1 MGLRDNLRSSLERL
15 GDKWVAEQ
23 RGVTPNQL
31 WGAGLDDW
39 FRGDTA
45 AGIRVTAEAAMRA
58 AQGAC
63 IGLIADDIA
72 SLPVDFYEEVGDRKV
87 PMAEEPAWYDKP
99 GARRWDT
106 WPDHITQVVISL
118 LSDGNAFVQGS
129 PTILDPTLLDVLDPA
144 HVTIRK
150 DEGVVRYALP
160 GGARPLD
167 DTEVMHIPWRRMPGQ
182 LRGMNPVETAK
193 ETTGLEL
200 AAREW
205 ASRFFSNGA
214 TLGGIIQV
222 PPGVQMTREGV
233 AALREQFANQHVGK
247 RKAFA
252 FGVLTG
258 GAQWVQNT
266 VTPQDSA
273 LAPLWRQVLEEAAR
287 IYHVPPHLLASQES
301 GAASYASVE
310 HRSIEYVQHAIV
322 PIVRRLETAYGR
334 LVPGEETYLKFN
346 VNALLRGD
354 IKTRAEAYSF
364 FLQSKVLTPAYVAA
378 LEDFPPEQ
386 AAPGW
391 LETPNNTP
399 SAARSIEPVQEE
411 VDLRGLTV
419 NVNQPEVADALHE
432 MREAAVEHRRLAAI
446 AEERAERAELRL
458 AELMARE
465 QPAPVVNVAA
475 PVVNVAP
482 EVRAPDVRVVAE
494 APVVNVTTPDRIA
507 VDIVSQ
513 PPMPPLRLT
522 KNSQNQTVG
531 IEEG

>member
-1 MGLRDNLRSSLERL
+1 MGLRDNLRASLERL
-15 GDKWVAEQ
+15 GERWVDEQ
-23 RGVTPNQL
+23 RAITPAQI

-45 AGIRVTAEAAMRA
+45 AGVRVTTEAAMRA

-72 SLPVDFYEEVGDRKV
+72 SLPVDFYQELPDETKV
-87 PMAEEPAWYDKP
+87 PLAEEPVWYDQP
-99 GARRWDT
+99 GSGRWDT
-106 WPDHITQVVISL
+106 WPDHVTQVVISL
-118 LSDGNAFVQGS
+118 LSDGNAFVHGM
-129 PTILDPTLLDVLDPA
+129 PNVADPRILEVLDPA
-144 HVTIRK
+144 TVDIRR
-150 DEGVVRYALP
+150 EAGVISYRVR
-160 GGARPLD
+160 GAADAWGDADL
-167 DTEVMHIPWRRMPGQ
+167 MHIPWRRMPGA
-182 LRGMNPVETAK
+182 LRGINPVEEAK

-287 IYHVPPHLLASQES
+287 IYHIPPHLLASQES
-301 GAASYASVE
+301 GASSYASVE

-322 PIVRRLETAYGR
+322 PIVKRLEAAYSR
-334 LVPGEETYLKFN
+334 LVPGDTYVKFN

-364 FLQSKVLTPAYVAA
+364 FLQSKVLTPAYVAQ

-399 SAARSIEPVQEE
+399 RPGDAPAPGPEPAADRAETLVIHNHPFPEDPALTLEQVEAMRSHIE
-411 VDLRGLTV
+411 R
-419 NVNQPEVADALHE
+419 
-432 MREAAVEHRRLAAI
+432 REA
-446 AEERAERAELRL
+446 
-458 AELMARE
+458 
-465 QPAPVVNVAA
+465 
-475 PVVNVAP
+475 
-482 EVRAPDVRVVAE
+482 VRARLQE
-494 APVVNVTTPDRIA
+494 AA
-507 VDIVSQ
+507 
-513 PPMPPLRLT
+513 
-522 KNSQNQTVG
+522 
-531 IEEG
+531 